1 MSGTEH
7 AARASADAAASVAAA
22 SSGAGG
28 AEPGVRPARAPAR
41 QASGDRAAPSSSP
54 DGQVPS
60 LIERRKAA
68 TRMDIARAAAGLFM
82 RNGLRATR
90 AEDIARAAGIAP
102 RTFYRY
108 FASKEESLAPLFAA
122 GAQKWAETVRDA
134 PVHLTVP
141 EALHHGVVQTMT
153 PGVGVRAESLQWVR
167 SLLRLA
173 EGSPALLRVW
183 GEACHTA
190 ERTLA
195 EVLAARAGTAVG
207 EDARGGVGAGA
218 PTGPAVP
225 AAGPVTGPAVPAAE
239 PVAAPA
245 VPALPVAAPVPPA
258 VAAADAAPAEPG
270 AASAVPALPVAG
282 PAETC
287 AGPAEP
293 VAAPA
298 APALPVAVPA
308 APAAAPPP
316 GPGSSPPGDPS
327 PLTPEIRLGAALA
340 SAAVRVAVEAW
351 AAGDD
356 PADGLA
362 GPVALAV
369 RNLGSLRDFPWH
381 TG

>member
-1 MSGTEH
+1 
-7 AARASADAAASVAAA
+7 
-22 SSGAGG
+22 
-28 AEPGVRPARAPAR
+28 
-41 QASGDRAAPSSSP
+41 
-54 DGQVPS
+54 
-60 LIERRKAA
+60 
-68 TRMDIARAAAGLFM
+68 MDIARAAAGLFM

-134 PVHLTVP
+134 PAHLTVP
-141 EALHHGVVQTMT
+141 EALHRAVVETMT
-153 PGVGVRAESLQWVR
+153 PGVGVRAESLRWVR

-195 EVLAARAGTAVG
+195 EVLAARTSTAPG
-207 EDARGGVGAGA
+207 APDAGA
-218 PTGPAVP
+218 DADTPPPTPTP
-225 AAGPVTGPAVPAAE
+225 TPTPTSTPT
-239 PVAAPA
+239 PTP
-245 VPALPVAAPVPPA
+245 
-258 VAAADAAPAEPG
+258 EPG
-270 AASAVPALPVAG
+270 FRQ
-282 PAETC
+282 
-287 AGPAEP
+287 
-293 VAAPA
+293 
-298 APALPVAVPA
+298 
-308 APAAAPPP
+308 P
-316 GPGSSPPGDPS
+316 GDDPS
-327 PLTPEIRLGAALA
+327 PISPEIRLSAALA

-356 PADGLA
+356 PADGPS